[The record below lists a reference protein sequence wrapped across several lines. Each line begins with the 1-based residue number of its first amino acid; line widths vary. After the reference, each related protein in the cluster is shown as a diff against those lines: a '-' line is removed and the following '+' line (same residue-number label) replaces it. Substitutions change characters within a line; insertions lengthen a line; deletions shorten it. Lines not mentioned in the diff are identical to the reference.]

1 MEDLLRRLIMYFI
14 IIGSLIL
21 SASINGQTKTNEFSF
36 KLNGKKIKGTVTDL
50 LSHPHIYGFAA
61 LDKNLFTYEVTD
73 AKTGIT
79 NIVYPPL
86 KGLRK
91 DEKAEF
97 GLDKYSETET
107 LTLSV
112 VGEGTDEKKNRW
124 IIRISIELPGKKY
137 LSKLPIRTEAKEFD
151 WKEFDKKKPRLSI
164 TLTSGAKAYNF
175 FNAKAEFNSLNP
187 KEGSASGTFE
197 FTAKNE
203 ITKEELK
210 ITEGIFTVK

>member
-1 MEDLLRRLIMYFI
+1 MKRVIVHYIIMV
-14 IIGSLIL
+14 SLML
-21 SASINGQTKTNEFSF
+21 SVAVNSQTKTNEFSL

-50 LSHPHIYGFAA
+50 LAHPHSYGFAA

-124 IIRISIELPGKKY
+124 IIRISIELPGKKS
-137 LSKLPIRTEAKEFD
+137 LAKLPIKTEAKESD

-164 TLTSGAKAYNF
+164 TLISGAKAYNF
-175 FNAKAEFNSLNP
+175 FNAKAEFTSLDP
-187 KEGSASGTFE
+187 KNGRASGTFE
-197 FTAKNE
+197 FIAKNE
-203 ITKEELK
+203 ITKEELR